1 MRKLYWW
8 MEPKLAPG
16 VRYAQATFEDAL
28 FDTVRDGCMWLDL
41 GCGHTLLPQWR
52 AEAERTLTLRPAMLI
67 GLDPE
72 HAALR
77 NHRAIRLRICG
88 HGLTLPFP
96 DATFD
101 LVTANMVVEHLPD
114 PLAQFREVA
123 RVLKP
128 GGRFLF
134 HTPNGTGYPTLMA
147 RAVPDALRGLGAR
160 LLESRAEEDRFPTYY
175 RANTPARIRELA
187 TAAGFA
193 HSRVDLIRS
202 DAMFAIF
209 PPLAVAELLF
219 LRALGWARLSWLR
232 PNLIALLTRAQ

>member
-16 VRYAQATFEDAL
+16 VRYAQATFEEAL
-28 FDTVRDGCMWLDL
+28 FATVTTGCAWLDL
-41 GCGHTLLPQWR
+41 GCGHTLLPEWR
-52 AEAERTLTLRPAMLI
+52 AAAERSLTQRPAVLV

-77 NHRAIRLRICG
+77 DHRAIRLLVCG
-88 HGLTLPFP
+88 NGLTLPFP
-96 DATFD
+96 DGVFD

-134 HTPNGTGYPTLMA
+134 HTPNATGYPTLLA
-147 RAVPDALRGLGAR
+147 RSVPDAVRGVGAR
-160 LLESRAEEDRFPTYY
+160 LFERRAERDRFPTFY
-175 RANTPARIRELA
+175 RANTPARIQELA
-187 TAAGFA
+187 AAAGFPT
-193 HSRVDLIRS
+193 SRIELIRS
-202 DAMFAIF
+202 DAMFAAI

-219 LRALGWARLSWLR
+219 LRALGSERLSWLR
-232 PNLIALLTRAQ
+232 PNLIATLTKAS